1 VLYPNFNAFL
11 TAARRQNSPDWRR
24 DAVLALLFFTMP
36 VLGCSLEGTAAP
48 VPQAAP
54 ALRGMAHGG
63 SSPVSGAEVYVMAAG
78 TSGYGG
84 ASISL
89 LTSGA
94 GSTSLGEYVTSASDG
109 SFYFPNG
116 SYSCTA
122 GQQVYVLALGGNP
135 GLGSGQS
142 NPSLAEMSILGTCPA
157 SKTFFGTVAF
167 VMVNEVTTVAAV
179 NALAGYMTDAT
190 HVSSNNTALSEQGIA
205 AAFATAANL
214 VSFSDGGPY
223 LATPSTSN
231 GSVPLTEINTLAD
244 ILQGCVNSNGD
255 STTSSPPSACYS
267 LFNATNNG
275 TRPTDTVQAA
285 LSIAHHPGNNV
296 QTLFG
301 LFSASGAAFIPNLS
315 QAPND
320 WTLAITYT
328 DANIGL
334 EPVSV
339 AVDGSGNVWT
349 IAQDQE
355 HVVEYSNL
363 GVPVS
368 HSPFT
373 GFSLPSQVAIDSLGN
388 AWVGNGAAYGPSVTN
403 LGVTKI
409 LAAGTSQTN
418 YTAGSI
424 FLPAAIAIDASND
437 IWTANQV
444 VGRGNI
450 SHITDAGTTIS
461 GSVGPFGGTEEK
473 AVQAL
478 AIDSSGDV
486 WTTTGYNVLNRVSS
500 TGSLLYTTSLS
511 SYTLGSVAVD
521 SSTNIWIADPVNGI
535 LGFSNSTKTFLSG
548 SPYTSG
554 GVQNAASIVLDGSA
568 NVWVASYAPL
578 TSGCT
583 GKISGITNA
592 GVALSPSGGY
602 TTPALSVQAAGC
614 VYAMAID
621 GSGNIWYAGP
631 DSMTEFVGVA
641 TPVHTPISPSALGT
655 KP

>member
-1 VLYPNFNAFL
+1 MPAL
-11 TAARRQNSPDWRR
+11 T
-24 DAVLALLFFTMP
+24 LLFFVMP

-48 VPQAAP
+48 VPQLAP

-63 SSPVSGAEVYVMAAG
+63 SAPVSGAEVFVLAAG

-89 LTSGA
+89 LTTGA
-94 GSTSLGEYVTSASDG
+94 GSTSLGVYVTTASDG
-109 SFYFPNG
+109 SFYLPNG

-142 NPSLAEMSILGTCPA
+142 NPALAEMSILGTCPA
-157 SKTFFGTVAF
+157 SKTFYGTVAF

-190 HVSSNNTALSEQGIA
+190 HVSSASTTLSEQGIA
-205 AAFATAANL
+205 AAFATAANM

-223 LATPSTSN
+223 PNTLSTSN
-231 GSVPLTEINTLAD
+231 GSVPLTEINTIAD

-255 STTSSPPSACYS
+255 STTSSPPTACYS

-285 LSIAHHPGNNV
+285 LSIAHHPGSNV
-296 QTLFG
+296 STLFG
-301 LFSASGAAFIPNLS
+301 LISATGAAFIPNLT

-334 EPVSV
+334 QPVSV

-349 IAQDQE
+349 VAQDQE

-363 GVPVS
+363 GVATA

-388 AWVGNGAAYGPSVTN
+388 AWVGNAAAYGPSVTN
-403 LGVTKI
+403 LGITKI
-409 LAAGTSQTN
+409 LAAGTTLTN
-418 YTAGSI
+418 YTTGSI
-424 FLPAAIAIDASND
+424 FLPGAVAIDASND

-444 VGRGNI
+444 VGGGNV
-450 SHITDAGTTIS
+450 SHITDAGATVT

-478 AIDSSGDV
+478 AIDSAGDV
-486 WTTTGYNVLNRVSS
+486 WTTTGYNVLNHVGS
-500 TGSLLYTTSLS
+500 TGTLLYTTSLS
-511 SYTLGSVAVD
+511 SYTLGSVAAD
-521 SSTNIWIADPVNGI
+521 SSTNVWIADPVNGI
-535 LGFSNSTKTFLSG
+535 LGFSSSTKTFLNG
-548 SPYTSG
+548 SPYTGG
-554 GVQNAASIVLDGSA
+554 GVQNASSIVLDGSA

-592 GVALSPSGGY
+592 GVALSPSGGF
-602 TTPALSVQAAGC
+602 TTPALSVQTAGC

-631 DSMTEFVGVA
+631 NLMTEFVGVA
-641 TPVHTPISPSALGT
+641 TPVHTPISSSALGT